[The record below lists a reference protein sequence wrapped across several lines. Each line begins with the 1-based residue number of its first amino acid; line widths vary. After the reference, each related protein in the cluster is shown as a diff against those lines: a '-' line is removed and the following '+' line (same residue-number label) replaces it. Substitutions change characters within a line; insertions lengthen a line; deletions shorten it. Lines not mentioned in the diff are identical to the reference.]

1 MYFRVQS
8 QLSKHHRTHQMNTD
22 YHDFMQTM
30 DFSGK
35 HWSRVTTRDFPG
47 NERDSSPWCAPIS
60 AARGKWNAL
69 WYGHRTWKRVFWGL
83 MWSLEKTALHLST
96 EGFKPITE
104 HRPASENQASSIK
117 GFIFWHVSTKR
128 CHTDVNIHNYMLKL
142 SGAVKILL
150 VLCRVLLRG
159 QDSLRAGA

>member
-8 QLSKHHRTHQMNTD
+8 QLFKHHRAHQMNTD

-35 HWSRVTTRDFPG
+35 HWSGVTTRDFPG
-47 NERDSSPWCAPIS
+47 NERDSSPWCDPIS
-60 AARGKWNAL
+60 AARGKRNAL
-69 WYGHRTWKRVFWGL
+69 WYGDRTWKWVFWGL
-83 MWSLEKTALHLST
+83 MLWSLEKTALHLSSGRFQT
-96 EGFKPITE
+96 HYRTQTSKW
-104 HRPASENQASSIK
+104 RSSIK
-117 GFIFWHVSTKR
+117 GFIFWHLSTKR

-159 QDSLRAGA
+159 QDPLMADA

>member
-35 HWSRVTTRDFPG
+35 HWSRVTTRYFPG

-60 AARGKWNAL
+60 AAREVKCSMIWTQN
-69 WYGHRTWKRVFWGL
+69 
-83 MWSLEKTALHLST
+83 LE
-96 EGFKPITE
+96 
-104 HRPASENQASSIK
+104 AS
-117 GFIFWHVSTKR
+117 
-128 CHTDVNIHNYMLKL
+128 
-142 SGAVKILL
+142 
-150 VLCRVLLRG
+150 LLRFDVITG
-159 QDSLRAGA
+159 ENCPPPLYWRFQTHYRTQTSKWKSGIFNQRFHFLTCFYQKVSHRCKYPQLYVEVVRSSKNTTGPM

>member
-35 HWSRVTTRDFPG
+35 HWSRVTTKDFPG

-60 AARGKWNAL
+60 EGSEMLYDMDTELGSESSEVWCDHWRKL
-69 WYGHRTWKRVFWGL
+69 PSI
-83 MWSLEKTALHLST
+83 SLLK
-96 EGFKPITE
+96 GFKPITE

-117 GFIFWHVSTKR
+117 GFIFWHLSTKR

-159 QDSLRAGA
+159 QDPLRAGA